1 MATVRICVC
10 GDEGTG
16 KSSLITSLVKGVFVT
31 NKIQPILPQITIPP
45 TIGTPENVTT
55 TTVVDTSAL
64 PQERNNLAREIRK
77 SNVILLVYS
86 DHYSYERVALF
97 WLPYFRSLGVNVP
110 VVLCANKS
118 DLAAD
123 HTEAQVIEEEMLPLM
138 AEFKEIDS
146 CIRTSAREHR
156 NVNEA
161 FFLCQKAVTHP
172 IAPLFDSKESS
183 LKPAA
188 IAALQRIFYLCDK
201 DRDGYLSDKEIKD
214 FQMRCF
220 EKPLSEEDLI
230 HIKETIQR
238 THPHSVTPSGIDCRG
253 FLQLNKMYAEKGR
266 HETVWIILRAFQYTD
281 NLSLQENFL
290 HPRFDVPPY
299 ASAELSP
306 EGYRFFVNL
315 FLLSDKD
322 NDGGLNDAELASLF
336 APTPGLPASWADGS
350 FPSSTVRNEAGH
362 VTLQGWL
369 AQWSM
374 TTFTSPKTTLE
385 YLAYLG
391 FESSDRS
398 NPSTTAAL
406 KVTRPRKRR
415 KRPGRV
421 GRNVVL
427 GHVLGAAG
435 SGKSALLDAFLSRGF
450 SNTYRPTIQ
459 PRTAVNTVEL
469 PGGKQCYLILDELG
483 ELEPALLENQVKLL
497 DQCDVIVYT
506 YDSSDP
512 DSFAYIPALRA
523 KYPHLEEL
531 PSVFIALKADLDRT
545 TQRAEYQPHEYTA
558 MLNMP
563 SPPLHV
569 SATWSSIQEVFVHIA
584 EAAMEP
590 STAFPRS
597 EEDVEGKWMAWGIA
611 LGAVVCAGAAA
622 VMIWRRVSGS
632 GVVLPP
638 PPPRYTVPVAYAAGA
653 SNGMAVP
660 VVETNNIISHPEGGC
675 PLQAGEGTYLLR
687 DDLHLATPPPHP
699 SEAPLMNP
707 NPLATVPAP
716 PTSGVKL
723 SLVSIGSRLKTP
735 TTSVDGAGAASLFGD
750 GNPALAAPPVKE
762 GLKRRKPKNNII
774 KSSSSFVSRV
784 ITHETATKRLNDRNP
799 DGLFA
804 FANINRAFQWLD
816 LSAKQKEE
824 PVTKILFTKA
834 HMISHDINELT
845 KSTSHIDVV
854 MGSSAGD
861 IIWYEPMS
869 QKYARINKNGV
880 VNNSPVTH
888 IKWIPGSE
896 NLFMAAH
903 ANGQL
908 VVYDKEKEDALFT
921 PELGSPSAET
931 MKSSSGRQP
940 LQILKSVNSRNQKTN
955 PVALWKLANQKI
967 TQFAFSPDRRHL
979 AVVLEDG
986 SLRVMDYLKEEVL
999 DIFRSY
1005 YGGLICVCW
1014 SPDGKYIVTGGQDDL
1029 VTIWSL
1035 PERKIVARC
1044 QGHNS
1049 WVSAVAFD
1057 PWRCDDRTYRFGS
1070 VGDDCRLLL
1079 WDFSVGM
1086 LHRPRVHQANARQRT
1101 SMIVSNTQHLNRHR
1115 ADSGGTR
1122 MRSDSQETADTYNSY
1137 DPTVR
1142 HPVEPRAR
1150 TALLPPIMSKIVG
1163 EDPICWLGFQEDS
1176 IMTSSLEGHIRTW
1189 DRPREGINDNYS
1201 YSPAISASATGS
1213 GRADSMMGS
1222 L

>member
-1 MATVRICVC
+1 M
-10 GDEGTG
+10 
-16 KSSLITSLVKGVFVT
+16 F
-31 NKIQPILPQITIPP
+31 
-45 TIGTPENVTT
+45 
-55 TTVVDTSAL
+55 
-64 PQERNNLAREIRK
+64 
-77 SNVILLVYS
+77 
-86 DHYSYERVALF
+86 
-97 WLPYFRSLGVNVP
+97 
-110 VVLCANKS
+110 
-118 DLAAD
+118 
-123 HTEAQVIEEEMLPLM
+123 
-138 AEFKEIDS
+138 
-146 CIRTSAREHR
+146 
-156 NVNEA
+156 
-161 FFLCQKAVTHP
+161 
-172 IAPLFDSKESS
+172 
-183 LKPAA
+183 
-188 IAALQRIFYLCDK
+188 
-201 DRDGYLSDKEIKD
+201 
-214 FQMRCF
+214 
-220 EKPLSEEDLI
+220 
-230 HIKETIQR
+230 
-238 THPHSVTPSGIDCRG
+238 
-253 FLQLNKMYAEKGR
+253 
-266 HETVWIILRAFQYTD
+266 
-281 NLSLQENFL
+281 
-290 HPRFDVPPY
+290 
-299 ASAELSP
+299 
-306 EGYRFFVNL
+306 
-315 FLLSDKD
+315 
-322 NDGGLNDAELASLF
+322 
-336 APTPGLPASWADGS
+336 
-350 FPSSTVRNEAGH
+350 
-362 VTLQGWL
+362 
-369 AQWSM
+369 
-374 TTFTSPKTTLE
+374 
-385 YLAYLG
+385 
-391 FESSDRS
+391 
-398 NPSTTAAL
+398 
-406 KVTRPRKRR
+406 
-415 KRPGRV
+415 
-421 GRNVVL
+421 
-427 GHVLGAAG
+427 
-435 SGKSALLDAFLSRGF
+435 
-450 SNTYRPTIQ
+450 
-459 PRTAVNTVEL
+459 
-469 PGGKQCYLILDELG
+469 
-483 ELEPALLENQVKLL
+483 
-497 DQCDVIVYT
+497 
-506 YDSSDP
+506 
-512 DSFAYIPALRA
+512 
-523 KYPHLEEL
+523 
-531 PSVFIALKADLDRT
+531 
-545 TQRAEYQPHEYTA
+545 
-558 MLNMP
+558 
-563 SPPLHV
+563 
-569 SATWSSIQEVFVHIA
+569 
-584 EAAMEP
+584 
-590 STAFPRS
+590 
-597 EEDVEGKWMAWGIA
+597 
-611 LGAVVCAGAAA
+611 
-622 VMIWRRVSGS
+622 
-632 GVVLPP
+632 VLPP

-675 PLQAGEGTYLLR
+675 SLQAGEGTYLLR

-699 SEAPLMNP
+699 SEAPVMNP

-735 TTSVDGAGAASLFGD
+735 TPSVDGTGAASLFGD

-845 KSTSHIDVV
+845 KSASHIDVV

-1115 ADSGGTR
+1115 ADSGGNRT
-1122 MRSDSQETADTYNSY
+1122 RSDSQETADTYNSY

-1150 TALLPPIMSKIVG
+1150 TALLPPIMSKVVG

-1213 GRADSMMGS
+1213 GRADSVMGS